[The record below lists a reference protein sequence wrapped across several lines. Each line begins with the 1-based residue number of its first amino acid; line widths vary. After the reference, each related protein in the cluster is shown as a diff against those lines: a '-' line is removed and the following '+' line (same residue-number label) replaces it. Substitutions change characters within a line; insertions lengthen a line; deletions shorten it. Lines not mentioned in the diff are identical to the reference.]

1 MSQSQLVNRHKE
13 NNRVRQDLG
22 LLRIFNY
29 YRLLLSVV
37 LVSGYFNEASKVFL
51 GLEKPSLYLTTAL
64 LYTGLNLLL
73 LFALRRAQQLQP
85 QQIIVNICIDI
96 LVLGLLTYASGGVAN
111 GLGNLLIVA
120 VAAGSILLSGRYSLL
135 FAALGSI
142 TLTSVEVY
150 RATALPDTAQHYLQ
164 AGLLGI
170 ILFATAVFIRHIS
183 KRIQISE
190 SLAQQRA
197 SDVAQ
202 LEKMNLLIIQ
212 RMRTGIT
219 VCDPQGNVRMMNEA
233 ARSLLVKEN
242 GDPYNTRTQQLPP
255 ALKKRV
261 EQWLQNPQRRT
272 SPFQASPETPEVQAN
287 FAALRQQDTSN
298 ILIFLEDN
306 SKAIQHAQ
314 QLKLASLGQLT
325 ASIAHEIRNPLGA
338 ISHAAQLLAES
349 ETLDSADQ
357 RLSKIIQQHSVRMNN
372 TIENVL
378 ELSRRQPASPQTI
391 SLSSWI
397 NNFVSSYNEIETTQG
412 AFKINIQPDSLE
424 VRFDPSQLQQVISNL
439 CQNGLRYSQ
448 QKTGKATIDLRAG
461 TLPGSE
467 LPYLDIIDEGPGID
481 TETAARL
488 FEPFYTTER
497 TGTGLGLYIS
507 RELCQ
512 ANNARLDHIASYQN
526 GCCFRIIFP
535 HPKQLAD

>member
-1 MSQSQLVNRHKE
+1 MSQPQLFNRRKD
-13 NNRVRQDLG
+13 NNRRRQDLG

-37 LVSGYFNEASKVFL
+37 LVSGYFNEASKDFL
-51 GLEKPSLYLTTAL
+51 GLENPSLYLSTAL
-64 LYTGLNLLL
+64 LYTGLNLI
-73 LFALRRAQQLQP
+73 LFFVLRRAQQLQP
-85 QQIIVNICIDI
+85 QQIIVNICVDI
-96 LVLGLLTYASGGVAN
+96 ITLGLLTYASGGVAN
-111 GLGNLLIVA
+111 GLGNLVIVA

-142 TLTSVEVY
+142 TLTSVEIY
-150 RATALPDTAQHYLQ
+150 RSTVLPDSPHHYLQ

-170 ILFATAVFIRHIS
+170 ILFATALFIRHIS
-183 KRIQISE
+183 KRIQTSE
-190 SLAQQRA
+190 NLAQRRA
-197 SDVAQ
+197 TDVAQ

-212 RMRTGIT
+212 RMRTGIV
-219 VCDPQGNVRMMNEA
+219 VCDPQGNVKMMNKA
-233 ARSLLVKEN
+233 ARSLLIKEN
-242 GDPYNTRTQQLPP
+242 EDHSRTNTHRLPAP
-255 ALKKRV
+255 LKERV

-272 SPFQASPETPEVQAN
+272 SPFQASPEAPEVQAN
-287 FAALRQQDTSN
+287 FVALRQQDTSN

-306 SKAIQHAQ
+306 SKAAQHAQ

-338 ISHAAQLLAES
+338 ISHAAQLLGES
-349 ETLDSADQ
+349 EALDPADQ
-357 RLSKIIQQHSVRMNN
+357 QLSKIIQQHSVRMND

-378 ELSRRQPASPQTI
+378 ELSRRQPAAPQTI
-391 SLSSWI
+391 RVSSWI
-397 NNFVSSYNEIETTQG
+397 NNFVTSYNETEAIQG
-412 AFKINIQPDSLE
+412 IFNIDLQSDTLD

-448 QKTGKATIDLRAG
+448 IKTGNAVIHLRAG
-461 TLPGSE
+461 TLTGSE
-467 LPYLDIIDEGPGID
+467 LPYLDVIDEGPGID
-481 TETAARL
+481 TDTAGRL

>member
-1 MSQSQLVNRHKE
+1 MSQPQLFNRRKDD
-13 NNRVRQDLG
+13 NRNRQDLG

-51 GLEKPSLYLTTAL
+51 GLEKPSLYLSTAL
-64 LYTGLNLLL
+64 LYGGLNLILF
-73 LFALRRAQQLQP
+73 FALRRAKQLQP
-85 QQIIVNICIDI
+85 QQIIVNICVDI
-96 LVLGLLTYASGGVAN
+96 ITLGLLTYASGGVAN
-111 GLGNLLIVA
+111 GLGNLVIVA

-142 TLTSVEVY
+142 TLTSIEIY
-150 RATALPDTAQHYLQ
+150 RSTLLPDVPHHYLQ

-170 ILFATAVFIRHIS
+170 ILFATALFIRHIS
-183 KRIQISE
+183 KRIKISE
-190 SLAQQRA
+190 TLAQQRA
-197 SDVAQ
+197 SDVEQ

-212 RMRTGIT
+212 RMRTGIV
-219 VCDPQGNVRMMNEA
+219 VCDPQSNVKMMNEA
-233 ARSLLVKEN
+233 ARGLLIKEN
-242 GDPYNTRTQQLPP
+242 EDRRTTDTHLLPAP
-255 ALKKRV
+255 LKERV

-272 SPFQASPETPEVQAN
+272 SPFQASPEAPEVQAN

-306 SKAIQHAQ
+306 SKVAQQAQ

-338 ISHAAQLLAES
+338 ISHAAQLLGES
-349 ETLDSADQ
+349 ETLDPADQ
-357 RLSKIIQQHSVRMNN
+357 RLSNIIQQHSVRMND

-378 ELSRRQPASPQTI
+378 ELSRRQPAAPQTI
-391 SLSSWI
+391 HLSSWI
-397 NNFVSSYNEIETTQG
+397 NNFVTSYNETEATQG
-412 AFKINIQPDSLE
+412 TFNIDLQPDTLQ

-448 QKTGKATIDLRAG
+448 IKTGAAVIHLRAG
-461 TLPGSE
+461 TLSGSE
-467 LPYLDIIDEGPGID
+467 LPYLDVIDEGPGID
-481 TETAARL
+481 AETANRL

>member
-1 MSQSQLVNRHKE
+1 MSQPQLFNRRKDD
-13 NNRVRQDLG
+13 NRNRQDLG

-51 GLEKPSLYLTTAL
+51 GLEKPSLYLSTAL
-64 LYTGLNLLL
+64 LYGGLNLILF
-73 LFALRRAQQLQP
+73 FALRRAKQLQP
-85 QQIIVNICIDI
+85 QQIIVNICVDI
-96 LVLGLLTYASGGVAN
+96 ITLGLLTYASGGVAN
-111 GLGNLLIVA
+111 GLGNLVIVV

-142 TLTSVEVY
+142 TLTSIEIY
-150 RATALPDTAQHYLQ
+150 RSTLLPDVPHHYLQ

-170 ILFATAVFIRHIS
+170 ILFATALFIRHIS
-183 KRIQISE
+183 KRIKISE
-190 SLAQQRA
+190 TLAQQRA
-197 SDVAQ
+197 TDVEQ

-212 RMRTGIT
+212 RMRTGI
-219 VCDPQGNVRMMNEA
+219 VVSDPQGNVKMMNEA
-233 ARSLLVKEN
+233 ARGLLIKEN
-242 GDPYNTRTQQLPP
+242 EDRRTTDTHLLPAP
-255 ALKKRV
+255 LKERV

-272 SPFQASPETPEVQAN
+272 GPFQASPEAPVVQAN

-306 SKAIQHAQ
+306 SKVAQQAQ

-338 ISHAAQLLAES
+338 ISHAAQLLGES
-349 ETLDSADQ
+349 EALDPADQ
-357 RLSKIIQQHSVRMNN
+357 RLSNIIQQHSVRMND

-378 ELSRRQPASPQTI
+378 ELSRRQPAAPQTI
-391 SLSSWI
+391 HLSSWI
-397 NNFVSSYNEIETTQG
+397 NNFVTSYNETEATPG
-412 AFKINIQPDSLE
+412 AFDTDLQPDTLD

-448 QKTGKATIDLRAG
+448 IKTGTAVIHLRAG
-461 TLPGSE
+461 TLSGSE
-467 LPYLDIIDEGPGID
+467 LPYLDVIDEGPGID
-481 TETAARL
+481 AETANRL